1 MKQYLSYLDFNE
13 LKEEIKTNILLAE
26 ERIKALQK
34 ITYNTTKDNKP
45 FKQLSKNFNNCF
57 IDKSY
62 FSKYLKVE
70 FYVNSHGY
78 QYETVSIKIDP
89 SQVNDPDN
97 REIAETDFYGRIT
110 AYYMNVEE
118 IKQAIQKRIDENKK
132 YIEEQQYLL
141 NNFDDFEAIK
151 YLKLLQQHF
160 DDNINLK
167 NLLYGIQLI

>member
-1 MKQYLSYLDFNE
+1 
-13 LKEEIKTNILLAE
+13 
-26 ERIKALQK
+26 
-34 ITYNTTKDNKP
+34 
-45 FKQLSKNFNNCF
+45 
-57 IDKSY
+57 
-62 FSKYLKVE
+62 
-70 FYVNSHGY
+70 
-78 QYETVSIKIDP
+78 
-89 SQVNDPDN
+89 
-97 REIAETDFYGRIT
+97 
-110 AYYMNVEE
+110 MNVEE